1 MCKAQY
7 EPRTLIAFFGR
18 ASCVLMLL
26 AGVLNAYA
34 AAPAKDQPP
43 AITLTSPTNG
53 GSFVAPATISL
64 AATAS
69 DPDGTVV
76 RVDFFQGTTLIG
88 SSTTPPFT
96 ATWSNVPVGS
106 YSITAKA
113 TDNSGS

>member
-7 EPRTLIAFFGR
+7 DLRALISFLSRGACTL
-18 ASCVLMLL
+18 LLL
-26 AGVLNAYA
+26 ASAH
-34 AAPAKDQPP
+34 AAPPAQDQPP
-43 AITLTSPTNG
+43 TVALTSPTG
-53 GSFVAPATISL
+53 GASFFAPATISL

-76 RVDFFQGTTLIG
+76 RVDFFKGNTLIG
-88 SSTTPPFT
+88 SSTTAPYT
-96 ATWSNVPVGS
+96 ATWSNVPIGS